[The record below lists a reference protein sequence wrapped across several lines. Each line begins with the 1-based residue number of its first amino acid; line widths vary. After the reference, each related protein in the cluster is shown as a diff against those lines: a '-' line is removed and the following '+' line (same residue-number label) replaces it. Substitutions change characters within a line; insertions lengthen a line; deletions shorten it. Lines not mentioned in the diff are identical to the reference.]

1 MALIENSM
9 LSQWYL
15 KEKLFILGMKNVSG
29 SKNDNNTS
37 ISKYI
42 SYICINYIQIKIWR
56 QWKNNEV
63 ARKGYSVECI
73 KIINKWERCINSKF
87 TYSKNS

>member
-1 MALIENSM
+1 MALIEISM

-29 SKNDNNTS
+29 SKNDNTL

-42 SYICINYIQIKIWR
+42 SYICINYIQIKI
-56 QWKNNEV
+56 
-63 ARKGYSVECI
+63 
-73 KIINKWERCINSKF
+73 
-87 TYSKNS
+87 